1 MYAVS
6 TILPEVPDD
15 KFTLLAIVVHVLWWV
30 VECGGT
36 DFQITDWLGLN
47 TLYGMVGM
55 NGGAN
60 VNMRGCEGLY
70 DQVGNTITQL
80 VVPICDKS
88 ELLAIKCMGDGNITQ
103 QPLQL

>member
-15 KFTLLAIVVHVLWWV
+15 KFTLLAIVIHVLWWV
-30 VECGGT
+30 VECGRT
-36 DFQITDWLGLN
+36 EFQITDRLGLN

-70 DQVGNTITQL
+70 DEVGNTIPQL
-80 VVPICDKS
+80 VVLICDKAT
-88 ELLAIKCMGDGNITQ
+88 LLEINCMDDGKYYPT
-103 QPLQL
+103 P